1 MTLTNG
7 SPFPITNDFDWC
19 IYFNQDQAIYNGT
32 EWGNRFGSDIAEG
45 WQVFHVN
52 GYLWKFCPSGKNF
65 KQINPGQQ
73 KTWRLQG
80 SDYIC
85 QVIFFDL
92 LITRWCFQP
101 IKSKR
106 ENLKHLLDDSPN
118 RLLFRIRHYFQT
130 GLLHVML
137 DVTIRIQMSP
147 MLIAVF
153 HH

>member
-65 KQINPGQQ
+65 KQINSGQQ

-85 QVIFFDL
+85 QVIIYIFRFNANYTGVHLFDG
-92 LITRWCFQP
+92 
-101 IKSKR
+101 
-106 ENLKHLLDDSPN
+106 HLP
-118 RLLFRIRHYFQT
+118 RYT
-130 GLLHVML
+130 VG
-137 DVTIRIQMSP
+137 P
-147 MLIAVF
+147 A
-153 HH
+153 